1 MAERGQSSSAE
12 GGASSQLVVVGRI
25 LGVHGVKGWVKVY
38 SYTDPMVN
46 LQQYQPW
53 HLKQGA
59 LNSGGSSAAGTW
71 KPVKVTGFRPQG
83 KGLIAQLEGVS
94 DREAAAALVGQDIGV
109 PADLLPQSGQG
120 EYYWRDLIGL
130 RVKHVNGMDLGSVTR
145 MVETGANDVVVV
157 RGDRNSLDRRE
168 RLIPW
173 LPEDVITAISLEDGE
188 MTVDWNPDF

>member
-1 MAERGQSSSAE
+1 MAERGQSSSE
-12 GGASSQLVVVGRI
+12 EGASSRLEVVGRI

-38 SYTDPMVN
+38 SHTDPMDN

-53 HLKQGA
+53 HLKQGGPHSSGQP
-59 LNSGGSSAAGTW
+59 SGGEW

-83 KGLIAQLEGVS
+83 KGLIAQLEGIT
-94 DREAAAALVGQDIGV
+94 DREAAAALVGQETGV

-130 RVKHVNGMDLGSVTR
+130 RVKHVNGMDLGKVTR
-145 MVETGANDVVVV
+145 MLETGANDVVVV
-157 RGDRNSLDRRE
+157 RGDSNSLDRRE

-173 LPEDVITAISLEDGE
+173 LPDDVITAISLAEGQ
-188 MTVDWNPDF
+188 MTVDWDPDF